1 MKTLI
6 AGTALLLA
14 SLSSTAQQQVVLKG
28 TVTGDLK
35 GNNKM
40 YFYTRTMNDSA
51 IIENGQYTYS
61 FTFEEPVNIML
72 LPEYVKTQ
80 RMMYVPFGILFDQP
94 ATYTITTDIEKG
106 MESSVVKGTET
117 VELLG
122 AYDKQ
127 KKAAWKKISEALST
141 EFGQPWM
148 QEDNPRYPEFEKRQ
162 QALQQQYL
170 VPVLEKLV
178 KEHPGSYAA
187 AYTLQSDGRSALTTA
202 QQERMYGML
211 SKKMQASKSGKDFYN
226 YIQGVKNSAVGKKI
240 KDFTLPD
247 PQDQNFTFSSLKGKY
262 ILIDFWAS
270 WCAPCRQSFP
280 RMREVYSAYKDKNF
294 EILSISIDQSK
305 PDWLK
310 AVKQENNP
318 WPQVLDNKSISASGF
333 AITGVPTTFLIGPDG
348 KIVMKEVG
356 FDPNGNGTMEQKL
369 AAIFGSAV
377 PVKEEKA
384 TKQPDTPKQGEAVK
398 AIPMTLMQ

>member
-6 AGTALLLA
+6 AGAAVLLT
-14 SLSSTAQQQVVLKG
+14 SISSMAQQQVVLKG
-28 TVTGDLK
+28 TIKGDLK
-35 GNNKM
+35 GHNKM
-40 YFYTRTMNDSA
+40 YFYTRTMNDST
-51 IIENGQYTYS
+51 IIENGQYSYS

-72 LPEYVKTQ
+72 LPEYVLAQ
-80 RMMYVPFGILFDQP
+80 QMMYSPFGILFDQP
-94 ATYTITTDIEKG
+94 TTYTITTDIEKG

-117 VELLG
+117 VELFG
-122 AYDKQ
+122 AYDKE
-127 KKAAWKKISEALST
+127 KKAAWKKISGILQT
-141 EFGQPWM
+141 EFGQSWL
-148 QEDNPRYPEFEKRQ
+148 QEDHPRYAEFEKRQ
-162 QALQQQYL
+162 EVLQQQYL

-178 KEHPGSYAA
+178 KEHSGSYAA
-187 AYTLQSDGRSALTTA
+187 AHTLQGDGRNGLTIA
-202 QQERMYGML
+202 QQERLYNML
-211 SKKMQASKSGKDFYN
+211 SKNMKTSKSGMDFYN
-226 YIQGVKNSAVGKKI
+226 YIQGVKNSAVGKKV

-247 PQDQNFTFSSLKGKY
+247 PQDQPMAFSSLKGKY

-280 RMREVYSAYKDKNF
+280 RMREVYSAYKDENF

-318 WPQVLDNKSISASGF
+318 WPQVLDNSSISASGF
-333 AITGVPTTFLIGPDG
+333 AVTGVPTTFLVGPDG

-356 FDPNGNGTMEQKL
+356 FDPKGNGAMEQKL

-377 PVKEEKA
+377 PVKEEKE
-384 TKQPDTPKQGEAVK
+384 TKQPDTPKEGEAIK
-398 AIPMTLMQ
+398 AIPMTGVQ

>member
-6 AGTALLLA
+6 AGAAILLT
-14 SLSSTAQQQVVLKG
+14 SISSIAQQQVVIKG
-28 TVTGDLK
+28 TVSGDLK
-35 GNNKM
+35 GHNKM
-40 YFYTRTMNDSA
+40 YFYTRTMHDSA

-61 FTFEEPVNIML
+61 FTYEEPVNIML
-72 LPEYVKTQ
+72 LPEYVREQ
-80 RMMYVPFGILFDQP
+80 RMMYTPFGIFFDQP
-94 ATYTITTDIEKG
+94 ATYTVTTDITKG

-117 VELLG
+117 VELLA

-127 KKAAWKKISEALST
+127 KKVAWKKISETLRT
-141 EFGQPWM
+141 EFGQPWL
-148 QEDNPRYPEFEKRQ
+148 QEDNPRYAEFEKRQ

-170 VPVLEKLV
+170 LPGMEKLV
-178 KEHPGSYAA
+178 KEHPGSNAS
-187 AYTLQSDGRSALTTA
+187 AYVLQGDGRSALTTA
-202 QQERMYGML
+202 QQERLYNML
-211 SKKMQASKSGKDFYN
+211 SKKMQVSKSGMDFYN
-226 YIQGVKNSAVGKKI
+226 YIQGVKNSAVGKKV

-247 PQDQNFTFSSLKGKY
+247 PQDQSFAFSSLKGKY

-270 WCAPCRQSFP
+270 WCSPCRQSFP

-318 WPQVLDNKSISASGF
+318 WPQVLDNNSISASGF
-333 AITGVPTTFLIGPDG
+333 AVTGVPTTFLIGPDG

-356 FDPNGNGTMEQKL
+356 FDPKGNGAMEQKL

-377 PVKEEKA
+377 PLKEEKA

-398 AIPMTLMQ
+398 AIPMTIMQ